1 MSAPKWTHA
10 LLRRFARDK
19 SAEDVIGDLEEAH
32 GRRVKRHG
40 PLRARMLTSLEA
52 LDLAFAMVRARLPRL
67 LPTFSWLDYKL
78 GFRML
83 IKYPGLTLVGGVA
96 IAFAIGVGTATF
108 ERINDMV
115 RPTVPLSEGK
125 RIVELRLWHTASS
138 SVEEQ
143 ALHDVAAWRSELRSV
158 QDLGAFRT
166 IERNVTITGGQAE
179 PMPVAEIS
187 ASLFRVARVPVL
199 LGRPLREA
207 DEEIGAPHVA
217 VIGYD
222 VWRDRLR
229 GDPAIIGKIVRIG
242 GERAEIVGVMPE
254 GFAFPVAHSMWVPL
268 RENPLHYERRQGP
281 EINVVGRLAPGVT
294 MSEARAELSAIGS
307 RRAADFPDTHEYIR
321 PQIGQYPR
329 LGTSGFEAL
338 LFQSGNL
345 FLIMLLVLICSNV
358 ALLIFARAAARENE
372 LVVRNALGAS
382 RGRIITQLFTEAL
395 VLGGVSA
402 LVGLVAATAAL
413 RWSMRVAEADSGQ
426 RLPFWFEGNL
436 APMTVLYAV
445 GLTLLGAVVA
455 GVVPGLKVTRGVGAK
470 LRAAAAGGG
479 GARFGGVW
487 TAVIVAQVAVTV
499 AFPATA
505 FFVRRDVVAKQ
516 TIDVGFRT
524 EQYLSARLEQDR
536 EVPPGTSRDAYQA
549 ALSARLR
556 TTYDELA
563 RRVAAEPG
571 VAGVSFT
578 NRLPRKHHRS
588 AILELDRTETRQDT
602 TVAQIAA
609 PASVDLGYF
618 EVLGA
623 PILSGRAF
631 NSSDLA
637 SDRRVVIV
645 NQSFVSKVLDNRS
658 PIGRRVRYIESTA
671 ENGQRVVGPWYEIVG
686 VVRDLGVLFDGPT
699 NGAGL
704 YHPAA
709 PTTAQPLNLVV
720 HLRGDAE
727 TYGPRLRTLAATI
740 DPTLRLHDVLP
751 LDRVGSEMWLEF
763 DFIFK
768 LLVIVCAIA
777 LLLSLTAIY
786 SVMAF
791 TVARRTRE
799 IGIRVALGSDA
810 RFVALAILSRPIR
823 QVASGVIVGGILVG
837 MLTFGVFRGLAVKE
851 LAVLLAYAV
860 LMMGVCMLA
869 CVVPTRRALR
879 IQPLEALRTEA

>member
-10 LLRRFARDK
+10 LLRRFAREHN
-19 SAEDVIGDLEEAH
+19 AEDVIGDLEEAH
-32 GRRVKRHG
+32 SRRIKRHG
-40 PLRARMLTSLEA
+40 HFRAGLLTSLEA
-52 LDLAFAMVRARLPRL
+52 LELAFAMVRARTPRL

-83 IKYPGLTLVGGVA
+83 VKYPGLTLVGGVA
-96 IAFAIGVGTATF
+96 IAFAIGIGTATF
-108 ERINDMV
+108 EFITDFV
-115 RPTVPLSEGK
+115 RPTVPLPEGK

-143 ALHDVAAWRSELRSV
+143 ALHDFAAWRSELRTV

-166 IERNVTITGGQAE
+166 IQRNVTITGGQAE

-187 ASLFRVARVPVL
+187 ASVFRVARVPVL

-207 DEEIGAPHVA
+207 DEEIGAPRVA

-222 VWRDRLR
+222 VWRDRLL

-242 GERAEIVGVMPE
+242 GDQVEIVGVMPE

-281 EINVVGRLAPGVT
+281 EINVIGRLASGVT
-294 MSEARAELSAIGS
+294 LSEARAELTAIGG
-307 RRAADFPDTHEYIR
+307 RRAADFPDTHEFIR
-321 PQIGQYPR
+321 PQIDQYPR

-382 RGRIITQLFTEAL
+382 RGRIITQLFAEAL
-395 VLGGVSA
+395 VLGGVGA

-413 RWSMRVAEADSGQ
+413 RWWLRVAEADGGQ
-426 RLPFWFEGNL
+426 PLPFWFEGSL
-436 APMTVLYAV
+436 APMTVLYAI

-455 GVVPGLKVTRGVGAK
+455 GVVPALNVTRGVGSR

-505 FFVRRDVVAKQ
+505 FFVRRTVVATQ
-516 TIDVGFRT
+516 TVDVGFRT
-524 EQYLSARLEQDR
+524 DRFLSVRLEQDR
-536 EVPPGTSRDAYQA
+536 ETPPGVSGDAYQA
-549 ALSARLR
+549 ALSTRFR
-556 TTYDELA
+556 TSYDELA
-563 RRVAAEPG
+563 RRVATEPG
-571 VAGVSFT
+571 VVGVTFV
-578 NRLPRKHHRS
+578 NHLPRTHHRHER
-588 AILELDRTETRQDT
+588 LELDGNA
-602 TVAQIAA
+602 AQIDSALAYTAA
-609 PASVDLGYF
+609 PAYIDLQYF
-618 EVLGA
+618 NVLGA

-631 NSSDLA
+631 NSGDLA
-637 SDRRVVIV
+637 TDQRVVIV
-645 NQSFVSKVLDNRS
+645 NQSFVREVLGNRS
-658 PIGRRVRYIESTA
+658 PIGRRVRYIERQA
-671 ENGQRVVGPWYEIVG
+671 ENGQREVGPWYEIVG
-686 VVRDLGVLFDGPT
+686 VVRDLGIMAPKS
-699 NGAGL
+699 AGL
-704 YHPAA
+704 YHPAT
-709 PTTAQPLNLVV
+709 PLTAQPLYMVV
-720 HLRGDAE
+720 HLRGEPDAFA
-727 TYGPRLRTLAATI
+727 PKLRTLAATI

-751 LDRVGSEMWLEF
+751 LSRVGSELWLEF

-768 LLVIVCAIA
+768 LLVMVCAIA

-786 SVMAF
+786 AVMAF

-810 RFVALAILSRPIR
+810 RYVALAILARPIR
-823 QVASGVIVGGILVG
+823 QVAIGVIVGGILVG
-837 MLTFGVFRGLAVKE
+837 MLTFGVFREIAIKE
-851 LAVLLAYAV
+851 LAMLLAYAV
-860 LMMGVCMLA
+860 LMMAVCMLA
-869 CVVPTRRALR
+869 CIVPTRRALR